1 LASPTTVIWSAVA
14 LGVDVVLLKGSAGE
28 VIAFEGEE
36 LGSKMPE
43 GSMIEPSARTVTVLT
58 DFTEA
63 KACV

>member
-1 LASPTTVIWSAVA
+1 
-14 LGVDVVLLKGSAGE
+14 VVLLKGSAGE